1 MSQNFPL
8 NSQSA
13 TFQNPDYGLTTQN
26 KPNTRVVKFGDG
38 YEHRISFGLNQNPK
52 TFNLTFKNISEADAD
67 ILTNFF
73 DARAVDGDSINYT
86 VPTESSAMKFVVE
99 DGYTKT
105 INYANLATVRVTFR
119 QVFEP

>member
-8 NSQSA
+8 NSASA
-13 TFQNPDYGLTTQN
+13 TFQNPDYGLTKTN
-26 KPNTRVVKFGDG
+26 KPKTRIVSFGDG

-52 TFNLTFKNISEADAD
+52 IFDLTFKNLSEADAD
-67 ILTNFF
+67 ILTDFF

-105 INYANLATVRVTFR
+105 VNYGNLATVKVKFR
-119 QVFEP
+119 QVFEA

>member
-1 MSQNFPL
+1 MSTNFPL

-13 TFQNPDYGLTTQN
+13 TFQNPDFGLTKQN
-26 KPNTRVVKFGDG
+26 KPNTRIVKFGDG
-38 YEHRISFGLNQNPK
+38 YEHRVSFGLNQNPK
-52 TFNLTFKNISEADAD
+52 TFNLTFKNLSEADAD

-99 DGYTKT
+99 GGYTKT
-105 INYANLATVRVTFR
+105 VNFANLATVKVTFR